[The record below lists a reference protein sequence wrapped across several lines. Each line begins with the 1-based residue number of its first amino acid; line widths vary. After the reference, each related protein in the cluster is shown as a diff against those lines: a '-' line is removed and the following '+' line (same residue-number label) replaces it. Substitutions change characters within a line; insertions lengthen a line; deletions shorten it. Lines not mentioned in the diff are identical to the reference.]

1 MRLAKLMETEEP
13 KDWIRLE
20 PTQSEE
26 APAGW
31 SCLELVKRPDLDEW
45 SIALDERFNGSA
57 ELDAAIRSLL
67 KNDPDLKHEVT
78 LSDHAAHTLIA
89 MLRWLFDA
97 LVSMAVD
104 EERRI
109 ADAGFPA
116 DPPATA
122 TAAEEGGCA
131 EPPPFK
137 SQKTGKATRPHS
149 STSAGAGGGGGGG
162 GKRSLS
168 VSAVV
173 SAAKKVLGPE
183 LGKHSESEVTK
194 AVAQAG
200 SKLIF
205 PASVVASSLEL
216 ACQRTS
222 DISAPTTLEP
232 VVAIIAVLEYVC
244 SELLCLAGGNLEKN
258 LDSTRAGG
266 EPNDGVTD
274 GTTDG
279 TTDDAVEGTTE
290 GSTDG
295 ATDGAT
301 DGSTAGVVGI
311 VHLARVI
318 DPLCCK
324 GNDEELDIIFHTKLG
339 FDIQP
344 FAAREQEEAAA
355 EGKVNGSGGH
365 QEHGGGGGSTTAA
378 AATSAVA
385 ADKVKAKASA
395 AIKNAL
401 KAAPSKRLKLK
412 ELKRRC
418 VVDGSAVTKSAYKA
432 ALVELEAVGRVV
444 VVDGKLATLQ
454 KKTKTKTKTEHNT
467 GNMSEAE
474 GHAEGGATA
483 GEPAKLSERRVMR
496 EVCKCSACSKPQRR
510 RCIGS
515 SDDEAEDYERTEP
528 SGGGGCVC
536 M

>member
-1 MRLAKLMETEEP
+1 METEEP

-20 PTQSEE
+20 TTQSEE

-45 SIALDERFNGSA
+45 SIALDEQFNGSA

-67 KNDPDLKHEVT
+67 KHEPCSLLKHEVT

-116 DPPATA
+116 DPPAPA
-122 TAAEEGGCA
+122 TAAEEGGCD

-137 SQKTGKATRPHS
+137 SQKTGKAGRRHP
-149 STSAGAGGGGGGG
+149 STSAGAGGGGGG

-168 VSAVV
+168 VSAVI

-216 ACQRTS
+216 ACQRTP
-222 DISAPTTLEP
+222 DILAPTTLEP
-232 VVAIIAVLEYVC
+232 AVAITVVLEYVG
-244 SELLCLAGGNLEKN
+244 SELVYLAGDNLEKN

-274 GTTDG
+274 GTT
-279 TTDDAVEGTTE
+279 EGSTE

-324 GNDEELDIIFHTKLG
+324 GNDEELGIIFPTKLG
-339 FDIQP
+339 FDVQP

-365 QEHGGGGGSTTAA
+365 QEHGRGGGSTTAA

-395 AIKNAL
+395 AIKNVL
-401 KAAPSKRLKLK
+401 KAAPNKRLKLK

-454 KKTKTKTKTEHNT
+454 KKTKTKTKHNT

-496 EVCKCSACSKPQRR
+496 EVCKCSACSKLQRR